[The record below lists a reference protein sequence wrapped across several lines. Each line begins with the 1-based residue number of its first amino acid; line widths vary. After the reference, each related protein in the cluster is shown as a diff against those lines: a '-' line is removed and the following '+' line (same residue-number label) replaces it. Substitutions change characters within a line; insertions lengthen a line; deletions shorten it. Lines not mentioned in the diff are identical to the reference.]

1 VYRNTFFLQSGTP
14 NEPKA
19 NDTIV
24 REQVFDNYLAY
35 DDGTAEKAYF
45 LNLAS
50 SLPGKTAIEFHLN
63 RADTLRGMAIYFG
76 QQVPTAAG
84 KFFSAVVY
92 SKLGGIAGG
101 FQDVKIHEQE
111 FLTPIFKDSI
121 NCFTVYRF
129 DTAIILPPGV
139 FYLGTMQPASSGSD
153 SLYIGLDVNRTGG
166 NHLYFNVLNS
176 WQSTSVSGALMIRPL
191 LGGPITGTAVDKVS
205 TRANT
210 LSVYPNPCTTE
221 LHISGKTE
229 NARYLI
235 SDMQGRTV
243 QEDQYSNNGISVVS
257 LPPGMYLIR
266 LSQGGYWSVPQKFFK
281 Q

>member
-1 VYRNTFFLQSGTP
+1 
-14 NEPKA
+14 
-19 NDTIV
+19 
-24 REQVFDNYLAY
+24 
-35 DDGTAEKAYF
+35 
-45 LNLAS
+45 
-50 SLPGKTAIEFHLN
+50 
-63 RADTLRGMAIYFG
+63 MAIYFG

-153 SLYIGLDVNRTGG
+153 SLYIGLDANRTGG